1 MSKSDHFKQLQLCI
15 KQKKIE
21 KKIST
26 HIVGPVG
33 EVEAE
38 VLDGVLR
45 AGRHFRIGDN

>member
-1 MSKSDHFKQLQLCI
+1 VITLSGFNCLSKQNKL
-15 KQKKIE
+15 E
-21 KKIST
+21 KPSQKIST

-45 AGRHFRIGDN
+45 AGRHFGIGDN